1 MQPRHYLFAACVF
14 VITLSVLILTSRP
27 DVAEPFSVVGG
38 SVDTRLAL
46 LGSTDHSANTV
57 GTWINVATFANTAPN
72 QSHALTLEVYPHSSS
87 AGGSRQTFFVLAQ
100 NGASGPDPSPIVLQK
115 NLWDSSNWA
124 KPTFT
129 GGSLVLTTSTS
140 SGLNNVY
147 NFYLQLGVPNAF
159 NIPAEWFLSDFQ
171 TTDTVAVGDVTPS
184 AALPTGVAVYNLT
197 NNSYSVP
204 KGLIAMWSGPTVPT
218 GWVVCDGTNGTPD
231 LRGQFVMG
239 TSANHAL
246 GSTGGEEQHTLSSNE
261 MPSHSHTVND
271 PGHAH
276 GVSGSVA
283 QPNLSGPAWSS
294 APGNGPNYNLT
305 TNRSTTGIT
314 TQSMGG
320 GSAHNNLPPFVV
332 LYYIMKT

>member
-1 MQPRHYLFAACVF
+1 MQARHYLFAACVA
-14 VITLSVLILTSRP
+14 VITLSVLVLTSRS
-27 DVAEPFSVVGG
+27 DIAESFSVVGG
-38 SVDTRLAL
+38 SVDTRLAM
-46 LGSTDHSANTV
+46 LGSTDHSANTK
-57 GTWINVATFANTAPN
+57 GTWINVATFVNSAPN
-72 QSHALTLEVYPHSSS
+72 QSHAMTLEVYPHSGS

-115 NLWDSSNWA
+115 NLWDSTNW
-124 KPTFT
+124 KTPTFT
-129 GGSLVLTTSTS
+129 GASLVLTQS
-140 SGLNNVY
+140 SGSTCTNQY
-147 NFYLQLGVPNAF
+147 DFYLQLGVPNAF

-171 TTDTVAVGDVTPS
+171 TTDTIAVADVSPLS
-184 AALPTGVAVYNLT
+184 ALPTGVATYNVIDNS
-197 NNSYSVP
+197 NNVP
-204 KGLIAMWSGPTVPT
+204 KGLIAMWSGPTLPT

-239 TSANHAL
+239 TSTNHAL
-246 GSTGGEEQHTLSSNE
+246 GSTGGEEQHTLSTNE